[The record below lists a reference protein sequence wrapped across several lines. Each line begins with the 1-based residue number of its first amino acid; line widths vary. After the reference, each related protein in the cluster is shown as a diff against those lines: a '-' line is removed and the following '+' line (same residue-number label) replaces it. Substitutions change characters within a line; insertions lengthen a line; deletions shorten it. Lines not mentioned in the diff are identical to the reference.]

1 MALRSRARS
10 TRLLVVTLVGV
21 SLVTITVDYRE
32 GSQGPLGAAG
42 DAALEA
48 IAPLQAA
55 VSKVTHPVGSF
66 FSTLL
71 RLPAIRRENE
81 RLKSALAEA
90 EQELSRT
97 SADMSRVAEMEALL
111 GLRDTLGAKVQ
122 TTAAQ
127 VIANGVSNFEWTITL
142 DKGSDEGIAVDMP
155 VLAPAGLVGHVV
167 RVSADASVVELI
179 IDPDS
184 AVAGRLATSGKT
196 GLVEGQGA
204 RDLRMSLVDTTVDI
218 QPAESVVTAGY
229 RIPGVATSLYPPN
242 IAIGEVSHTLTDPSA
257 LEKAVTVRPAVDF
270 STLDLVLVVL
280 SHARG

>member
-10 TRLLVVTLVGV
+10 TRLLVVTLVGI

-32 GSQGPLGAAG
+32 GSQGPLSAAG
-42 DAALEA
+42 DAAIEA
-48 IAPLQAA
+48 MSPLQAA
-55 VSKVTHPVGSF
+55 VSKVTHPVGNF
-66 FSTLL
+66 FSTLI
-71 RLPAIRRENE
+71 RLPAIRADNE
-81 RLKSALAEA
+81 RLKNALAEA
-90 EQELSRT
+90 NQKLASST
-97 SADMSRVAEMEALL
+97 ADMNRIGEMEALL
-111 GLRDTLGAKVQ
+111 GLRDTLGAKVR
-122 TTAAQ
+122 TTGAQ

-142 DKGSDEGIAVDMP
+142 DKGSDEGIKVDMP

-204 RDLRMSLVDTTVDI
+204 RDLRMGLVDTTVDI
-218 QPAESVVTAGY
+218 QPGEQVVTAGY
-229 RIPGVATSLYPPN
+229 RVAGVSGLYPPN

-257 LEKAVTVRPAVDF
+257 LEKVVTVRPAVDF

-280 SHARG
+280 SDGRG

>member
-1 MALRSRARS
+1 MALRPRARN
-10 TRLLVVTLVGV
+10 TRLLVVTLVGI

-32 GSQGPLGAAG
+32 GSQGPLSAAG
-42 DAALEA
+42 DAAIEA
-48 IAPLQAA
+48 MAPLQAA
-55 VSKVTHPVGSF
+55 VSKVTHPVGNF
-66 FSTLL
+66 FSTLI
-71 RLPAIRRENE
+71 RLPAIRADNE
-81 RLKSALAEA
+81 RLKNALAEA
-90 EQELSRT
+90 NQKLASST
-97 SADMSRVAEMEALL
+97 ADMSRVGEMEALL
-111 GLRDTLGAKVQ
+111 GLRDTLGAKVK

-142 DKGSDEGIAVDMP
+142 DKGSDEGIKVDMP

-218 QPAESVVTAGY
+218 QPAENVVTAGY

-257 LEKAVTVRPAVDF
+257 LEKVVTVRPAVDF

-280 SHARG
+280 SDGRG